1 MGVIFYSLDLKGINM
16 NKQKYNLD
24 LNDFPRKDGCFFN
37 RMLYKNR
44 MCDVHFFKGWID
56 GRIEYDYV
64 CRYGKGNNYEWG
76 LLFDHKGCQEK
87 DSVNLYSAF
96 LKWKDMW
103 YE

>member
-16 NKQKYNLD
+16 SKQKY
-24 LNDFPRKDGCFFN
+24 DFEFDFLSDGCFFN
-37 RMLYKNR
+37 HMLYKNR

-76 LLFDHKGCQEK
+76 LLSDHKGCQEK